1 VYSKQI
7 HLQAREKVL
16 PMPRRKN
23 KWLEKEKEPV
33 AAMSAVV
40 SMPAPASASRSV
52 PVCIIPRLLTVLD
65 ASKYLSTTTWQIDEL
80 VRNNIVPSFIL
91 GQRRVIDRLEL
102 DRFVDRRA
110 AAFVYAGILHLE
122 RPET

>member
-1 VYSKQI
+1 
-7 HLQAREKVL
+7 
-16 PMPRRKN
+16 
-23 KWLEKEKEPV
+23 
-33 AAMSAVV
+33 
-40 SMPAPASASRSV
+40 MPAPASASRSV

-110 AAFVYAGILHLE
+110 AAFVYAGILHLKSGGGGGI
-122 RPET
+122 RTPETLSSLTVFKTAAFNHSATPPH